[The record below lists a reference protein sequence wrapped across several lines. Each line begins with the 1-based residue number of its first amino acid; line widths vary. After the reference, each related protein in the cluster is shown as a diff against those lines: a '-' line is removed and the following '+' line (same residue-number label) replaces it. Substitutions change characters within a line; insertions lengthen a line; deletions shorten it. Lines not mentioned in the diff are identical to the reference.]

1 MGLKFKVKNPIK
13 SISKAIGKI
22 GQNPLEGAA
31 DLGLLTASGGQVGTD
46 DITQRDR
53 EEEAKQAAKKKE
65 AQIAS
70 SLSEGRQRGLDLAKL
85 GYGQGL
91 EETGKDIQGIK
102 GRLQERSAQSDPIS
116 EAIRSQKSGA
126 LASGQRNLAASGV
139 KGGAAAGALEE
150 IGRKQ
155 DANIAASLY
164 GQQRQSLAD
173 ERSLASNML
182 SGTTSLMFGSE
193 GAANAANMP
202 EAPSAGGMFGSTV
215 ICTELYKQGYMDLN
229 VYSKDAEYGRKLL
242 QDSPNIIVGYIFLA
256 TPVVKLMQKSP
267 MFTKLISYPALKW
280 ARHIANEENSIIG
293 YLAVNIGQPF
303 CGFIG
308 KMLTNTFGVKHV

>member
-1 MGLKFKVKNPIK
+1 MSVFKKIKRKLSKPINK
-13 SISKAIGKI
+13 VLPKPFQKRFDPLNVLGSDYESNAGARKAEK
-22 GQNPLEGAA
+22 
-31 DLGLLTASGGQVGTD
+31 D
-46 DITQRDR
+46 
-53 EEEAKQAAKKKE
+53 
-65 AQIAS
+65 AQIAA

-102 GRLQERSAQSDPIS
+102 RRLQERSAQSDPIS

-164 GQQRQSLAD
+164 GQQRQSLTD

-193 GAANAANMP
+193 GAANAARMQ
-202 EAPSAGGMFGSTV
+202 
-215 ICTELYKQGYMDLN
+215 I
-229 VYSKDAEYGRKLL
+229 GR
-242 QDSPNIIVGYIFLA
+242 A
-256 TPVVKLMQKSP
+256 
-267 MFTKLISYPALKW
+267 
-280 ARHIANEENSIIG
+280 
-293 YLAVNIGQPF
+293 
-303 CGFIG
+303 
-308 KMLTNTFGVKHV
+308 HV